1 MSIRSRLFATVALPV
16 LSASLMIQPAF
27 ADSLTAPFEVA
38 QEGEGQPSP
47 EELLLKRKQRQAEEE
62 SQGQA
67 EEQQPQAEE
76 QQTPRKKR
84 QQQAEEQPAAEES
97 APQQAEEE
105 APRRK
110 KRQQQAEEQPAAE
123 ESAPQQAEEEAR
135 RKKRQQ
141 QAEEQPAAEE
151 SAPQQAEEEAPRR
164 KKRQQQA
171 EEQPAAEESAPQQ
184 AEEEAPRRKKRQQ
197 QAPAAEESAPQQ
209 AEEEAPRRKKRQQ
222 QAEEQPAAEESAP
235 QQAEEEAPR
244 RKKRQQQA
252 EEQPAAEESAPQQ
265 AEEEAPARKKRQQQ
279 AEEQQPAAEEG
290 APQQAEEQE
299 PTRKRRQQQ
308 AEEQQ
313 QTDEQKA
320 AEQPGA
326 EPEGGTTAEQPATEA
341 PAEQTGE
348 GEQQPVPG
356 AEPPATAEQ
365 QGEQPAGQPAP
376 EVVDERST
384 EERQKIAEDPAA
396 SDDTVVLPVERGAAV
411 LDSDKDADIAGGNQ
425 SRETRRKQ
433 REELRAK
440 QESVEVPT
448 DDASA
453 QAAIPAEAREEIPQK
468 IEAVLSEEGER
479 VEEAPTFTVPQTTN
493 IINNTVINN
502 TVNNTTVNNTTENN
516 VTEVRVVEEV
526 DDRVILGVGDRIFVR
541 GDDRPRLRRNSE
553 ESFYETLPR
562 GRVRE
567 TIVRPGGYRIVTIY
581 NEYGDILTR
590 TRVDRGGEE
599 YVMMYAPEYEEDR
612 PTIVDV
618 GYDLP
623 PMRLSIPVD
632 EYIVDVA
639 EDPDRDYY
647 EFLSEPPVE
656 PVERVYTI
664 DEVRHSARLRDKVRR
679 IDLDT
684 ITFATGS
691 AEVSMSQ
698 AKTMRNVAEAMN
710 KVLEKDPGETFFI
723 EGHTDAV
730 GADQSNLVLSDE
742 RAESVAVLLTEVYGI
757 PAENLVT
764 QGYGERFLKIRT
776 DGPEQENRRVTI
788 RRVTPLVRPVAQ
800 R

>member
-16 LSASLMIQPAF
+16 LSASLVVQPAF
-27 ADSLTAPFEVA
+27 ADSLSAPFEVA
-38 QEGEGQPSP
+38 QEGADQQSP
-47 EELLLKRKQRQAEEE
+47 EDLLLLKRKQRQGEEE

-67 EEQQPQAEE
+67 EEQ
-76 QQTPRKKR
+76 
-84 QQQAEEQPAAEES
+84 QPAAEES

-110 KRQQQAEEQPAAE
+110 KRQQQAEEQ
-123 ESAPQQAEEEAR
+123 
-135 RKKRQQ
+135 
-141 QAEEQPAAEE
+141 QPAAEE

-171 EEQPAAEESAPQQ
+171 EEQQP
-184 AEEEAPRRKKRQQ
+184 
-197 QAPAAEESAPQQ
+197 ESAPQQ

-222 QAEEQPAAEESAP
+222 QAEEQ
-235 QQAEEEAPR
+235 
-244 RKKRQQQA
+244 
-252 EEQPAAEESAPQQ
+252 QPAAEESAPQQ
-265 AEEEAPARKKRQQQ
+265 AEEEAPARRKRQQQ
-279 AEEQQPAAEEG
+279 AKEQQPAAEEG
-290 APQQAEEQE
+290 TPQQAEEQL
-299 PTRKRRQQQ
+299 
-308 AEEQQ
+308 

-320 AEQPGA
+320 AEQPGTQ
-326 EPEGGTTAEQPATEA
+326 PESDATAEQPAPEA

-356 AEPPATAEQ
+356 TEQPATAEQ
-365 QGEQPAGQPAP
+365 QGDEPEGQQAP

-384 EERQKIAEDPAA
+384 EERQKIADDPSA

-411 LDSDKDADIAGGNQ
+411 LDSDKDADIAGGNEG
-425 SRETRRKQ
+425 RETRRKQ
-433 REELRAK
+433 REELRAT
-440 QESVEVPT
+440 QESVEPPA
-448 DDASA
+448 DDAAA

-468 IEAVLSEEGER
+468 IEAALSEEGER
-479 VEEAPTFTVPQTTN
+479 VEEAPTFAVPQTTN
-493 IINNTVINN
+493 IVNNTVINN
-502 TVNNTTVNNTTENN
+502 TQINNTTVNNTTENN

-541 GDDRPRLRRNSE
+541 GDDRPRLRLNSE
-553 ESFYETLPR
+553 ESFYENLPR

-581 NEYGDILTR
+581 NQYGDVLTR
-590 TRVDRGGEE
+590 TRIDRGGDE
-599 YVMMYAPEYEEDR
+599 YIMMYSPEYEDDR
-612 PTIVDV
+612 PAIIDV
-618 GYDLP
+618 GYELP
-623 PMRLSIPVD
+623 PMRLTIPVD
-632 EYIVDVA
+632 DYIVDYA
-639 EDPDRDYY
+639 DDPDRDYY

-656 PVERVYTI
+656 TVERVYTI

-698 AKTMRNVAEAMN
+698 AKTMRKVAEAMN

-742 RAESVAVLLTEVYGI
+742 RAESVAVLLTEVYGV

>member
-38 QEGEGQPSP
+38 QEGEGQQSP
-47 EELLLKRKQRQAEEE
+47 EDLLLLKRKQRQAEEE

-67 EEQQPQAEE
+67 EEQPQAEE
-76 QQTPRKKR
+76 QQKPRRKR
-84 QQQAEEQPAAEES
+84 QQQAEEQ
-97 APQQAEEE
+97 
-105 APRRK
+105 
-110 KRQQQAEEQPAAE
+110 
-123 ESAPQQAEEEAR
+123 
-135 RKKRQQ
+135 
-141 QAEEQPAAEE
+141 
-151 SAPQQAEEEAPRR
+151 
-164 KKRQQQA
+164 
-171 EEQPAAEESAPQQ
+171 
-184 AEEEAPRRKKRQQ
+184 
-197 QAPAAEESAPQQ
+197 PAAEESAPQQ

-265 AEEEAPARKKRQQQ
+265 AEEEAPRRKKRQQQAEEQPAAEESAPQQAEEEAPKRKKRQQQAEEQKPAAEEGAPQQAEEEAPAGEKRQQQ

-308 AEEQQ
+308 AEEQR
-313 QTDEQKA
+313 QTEEQKA
-320 AEQPGA
+320 AEQPTA
-326 EPEGGTTAEQPATEA
+326 EPESGTTAEQPATEA

-348 GEQQPVPG
+348 SEQQSIPG
-356 AEPPATAEQ
+356 AEQPATAEQ

-384 EERQKIAEDPAA
+384 EEKQKIAEDPAA
-396 SDDTVVLPVERGAAV
+396 SDETVVLPVEKGAAV
-411 LDSDKDADIAGGNQ
+411 LDSDKDADISGGNQ
-425 SRETRRKQ
+425 ARETRRKQ
-433 REELRAK
+433 REELRAT
-440 QESVEVPT
+440 QESVEPPA
-448 DDASA
+448 DDAAA

-468 IEAVLSEEGER
+468 IEAALSEEGER
-479 VEEAPTFTVPQTTN
+479 VEEAPTFAVPQTTN
-493 IINNTVINN
+493 IINSTVINN
-502 TVNNTTVNNTTENN
+502 TTVNNTTVNNTTENN
-516 VTEVRVVEEV
+516 VTEVRVVEENE
-526 DDRVILGVGDRIFVR
+526 DRVILGVGDRIFVR

-553 ESFYETLPR
+553 ESYYENLSR

-590 TRVDRGGEE
+590 TRVDRDGEE

-612 PTIVDV
+612 PAIIDV

-623 PMRLSIPVD
+623 PMRLTIPVD

-656 PVERVYTI
+656 SVERVYTI

-710 KVLEKDPGETFFI
+710 KILEKDPGETFFI

-776 DGPEQENRRVTI
+776 NGPEQENRRVTI

>member
-1 MSIRSRLFATVALPV
+1 M
-16 LSASLMIQPAF
+16 
-27 ADSLTAPFEVA
+27 
-38 QEGEGQPSP
+38 
-47 EELLLKRKQRQAEEE
+47 LKRKQRQAEEE

-123 ESAPQQAEEEAR
+123 ESAPQQAEEEA
-135 RKKRQQ
+135 
-141 QAEEQPAAEE
+141 
-151 SAPQQAEEEAPRR
+151 
-164 KKRQQQA
+164 
-171 EEQPAAEESAPQQ
+171 
-184 AEEEAPRRKKRQQ
+184 
-197 QAPAAEESAPQQ
+197 
-209 AEEEAPRRKKRQQ
+209 PRRKKRQQ

-265 AEEEAPARKKRQQQ
+265 AEEQEPTRKRRQQQ

-313 QTDEQKA
+313 QTDEQRA

-326 EPEGGTTAEQPATEA
+326 EPEGGTTVEQPATEA

-396 SDDTVVLPVERGAAV
+396 SDDTVVLPVERSAAV

>member
-1 MSIRSRLFATVALPV
+1 M
-16 LSASLMIQPAF
+16 
-27 ADSLTAPFEVA
+27 
-38 QEGEGQPSP
+38 
-47 EELLLKRKQRQAEEE
+47 LKRKQRQAEEE

-123 ESAPQQAEEEAR
+123 ESAPQQAEEEA
-135 RKKRQQ
+135 
-141 QAEEQPAAEE
+141 
-151 SAPQQAEEEAPRR
+151 PRR

-171 EEQPAAEESAPQQ
+171 EEQ
-184 AEEEAPRRKKRQQ
+184 
-197 QAPAAEESAPQQ
+197 PAAEESAPQQ

-433 REELRAK
+433 RVELRAK

>member
-1 MSIRSRLFATVALPV
+1 M
-16 LSASLMIQPAF
+16 
-27 ADSLTAPFEVA
+27 
-38 QEGEGQPSP
+38 
-47 EELLLKRKQRQAEEE
+47 LKRKQRQAEEE

-110 KRQQQAEEQPAAE
+110 KRQQQAEEQ
-123 ESAPQQAEEEAR
+123 
-135 RKKRQQ
+135 
-141 QAEEQPAAEE
+141 
-151 SAPQQAEEEAPRR
+151 
-164 KKRQQQA
+164 
-171 EEQPAAEESAPQQ
+171 
-184 AEEEAPRRKKRQQ
+184 
-197 QAPAAEESAPQQ
+197 PAAEESAPQQ

-313 QTDEQKA
+313 QTDEQRA

-800 R
+800 AVGATKHAN

>member
-110 KRQQQAEEQPAAE
+110 KRQQQAEEQ
-123 ESAPQQAEEEAR
+123 
-135 RKKRQQ
+135 
-141 QAEEQPAAEE
+141 
-151 SAPQQAEEEAPRR
+151 
-164 KKRQQQA
+164 
-171 EEQPAAEESAPQQ
+171 
-184 AEEEAPRRKKRQQ
+184 
-197 QAPAAEESAPQQ
+197 
-209 AEEEAPRRKKRQQ
+209 
-222 QAEEQPAAEESAP
+222 
-235 QQAEEEAPR
+235 
-244 RKKRQQQA
+244 
-252 EEQPAAEESAPQQ
+252 
-265 AEEEAPARKKRQQQ
+265 
-279 AEEQQPAAEEG
+279 QPAAEEG

-313 QTDEQKA
+313 QTDEQRA

-326 EPEGGTTAEQPATEA
+326 EPEGGTTVEQPATEA

>member
-1 MSIRSRLFATVALPV
+1 M
-16 LSASLMIQPAF
+16 
-27 ADSLTAPFEVA
+27 
-38 QEGEGQPSP
+38 
-47 EELLLKRKQRQAEEE
+47 LKRKQRQAEEE

-123 ESAPQQAEEEAR
+123 ESAPQQAEEEA
-135 RKKRQQ
+135 
-141 QAEEQPAAEE
+141 
-151 SAPQQAEEEAPRR
+151 PRR

-184 AEEEAPRRKKRQQ
+184 AEEQEPTRKR
-197 QAPAAEESAPQQ
+197 
-209 AEEEAPRRKKRQQ
+209 
-222 QAEEQPAAEESAP
+222 
-235 QQAEEEAPR
+235 
-244 RKKRQQQA
+244 
-252 EEQPAAEESAPQQ
+252 
-265 AEEEAPARKKRQQQ
+265 RQQQ

-313 QTDEQKA
+313 QTDEQRA

-326 EPEGGTTAEQPATEA
+326 EPEGGTTVEQPATEA

>member
-38 QEGEGQPSP
+38 QEGEGQQSP
-47 EELLLKRKQRQAEEE
+47 EDLLLLKRKQRQAQE

-76 QQTPRKKR
+76 QQKPRRKR
-84 QQQAEEQPAAEES
+84 QQQAEEQPAAEEG
-97 APQQAEEE
+97 
-105 APRRK
+105 
-110 KRQQQAEEQPAAE
+110 
-123 ESAPQQAEEEAR
+123 
-135 RKKRQQ
+135 
-141 QAEEQPAAEE
+141 
-151 SAPQQAEEEAPRR
+151 
-164 KKRQQQA
+164 
-171 EEQPAAEESAPQQ
+171 
-184 AEEEAPRRKKRQQ
+184 
-197 QAPAAEESAPQQ
+197 APQQ

-265 AEEEAPARKKRQQQ
+265 AEEEAPRRKKRQQQAEEQKPAAEESAPQQAEEEAPKRKKRQQQAEEQKPAAEESAPQQAEEEAPKRKKRQQQ

-290 APQQAEEQE
+290 APQKAEEQE

-308 AEEQQ
+308 AEEQR
-313 QTDEQKA
+313 QTEEQKA
-320 AEQPGA
+320 AEQPTA
-326 EPEGGTTAEQPATEA
+326 QPESGTTAEQPATET

-348 GEQQPVPG
+348 SEQQSIPG
-356 AEPPATAEQ
+356 AEQPATAEQ

-384 EERQKIAEDPAA
+384 EEKQKIAEDPAA
-396 SDDTVVLPVERGAAV
+396 SDETVVLPVEKGAAV
-411 LDSDKDADIAGGNQ
+411 LDSDKDADISGGNQ
-425 SRETRRKQ
+425 ARETRRKQ
-433 REELRAK
+433 REELRTT
-440 QESVEVPT
+440 QESVEPPA
-448 DDASA
+448 DDAAA

-468 IEAVLSEEGER
+468 IEAALSEEGER
-479 VEEAPTFTVPQTTN
+479 VEKAPTFAVPQTTN

-502 TVNNTTVNNTTENN
+502 TTVNNTTVNNTTENN
-516 VTEVRVVEEV
+516 VTEVRVVEENE
-526 DDRVILGVGDRIFVR
+526 DRVILGVGDRIFVR

-553 ESFYETLPR
+553 ESYYENLSR

-590 TRVDRGGEE
+590 TRVDRDGEE

-612 PTIVDV
+612 PAIIDV

-623 PMRLSIPVD
+623 PMRLTIPVD

-639 EDPDRDYY
+639 EDPNRDYY

-656 PVERVYTI
+656 SVERVYTI

-710 KVLEKDPGETFFI
+710 KILEKDPGETFFI

>member
-110 KRQQQAEEQPAAE
+110 KRQQQADEQ
-123 ESAPQQAEEEAR
+123 
-135 RKKRQQ
+135 
-141 QAEEQPAAEE
+141 
-151 SAPQQAEEEAPRR
+151 
-164 KKRQQQA
+164 
-171 EEQPAAEESAPQQ
+171 
-184 AEEEAPRRKKRQQ
+184 
-197 QAPAAEESAPQQ
+197 PAAEESAPQQ

-265 AEEEAPARKKRQQQ
+265 AEEEAPRRKKRQQQ

-313 QTDEQKA
+313 PAAEEGAPQQAEEQEPTRKRRQQQAGEQQQTDEQRA

-326 EPEGGTTAEQPATEA
+326 EPEGGTTVEQPATEA

>member
-123 ESAPQQAEEEAR
+123 ESAPQQAEEEA
-135 RKKRQQ
+135 
-141 QAEEQPAAEE
+141 
-151 SAPQQAEEEAPRR
+151 
-164 KKRQQQA
+164 
-171 EEQPAAEESAPQQ
+171 
-184 AEEEAPRRKKRQQ
+184 
-197 QAPAAEESAPQQ
+197 
-209 AEEEAPRRKKRQQ
+209 PRRKKRQQ

-313 QTDEQKA
+313 QTDEQRA

>member
-123 ESAPQQAEEEAR
+123 ESAPQQAEEEA
-135 RKKRQQ
+135 
-141 QAEEQPAAEE
+141 
-151 SAPQQAEEEAPRR
+151 PRR

-184 AEEEAPRRKKRQQ
+184 AEEQEPTRKR
-197 QAPAAEESAPQQ
+197 
-209 AEEEAPRRKKRQQ
+209 
-222 QAEEQPAAEESAP
+222 
-235 QQAEEEAPR
+235 
-244 RKKRQQQA
+244 
-252 EEQPAAEESAPQQ
+252 
-265 AEEEAPARKKRQQQ
+265 RQQQ

-313 QTDEQKA
+313 QTDEQRA

-326 EPEGGTTAEQPATEA
+326 EPEGGTTVEQPATEA